1 MSLKKINRTIKKQI
15 KGASMI
21 EYIVGLSALVV
32 ALSVVPVSNG
42 LSAIELL
49 ELALK
54 EESSGY
60 SNSIS
65 SPR

>member
-1 MSLKKINRTIKKQI
+1 
-15 KGASMI
+15 MI